1 MLTDTAEILSQ
12 IKACCVALDDK
23 KAEDLVILD
32 LQGKSS
38 TTSYYIIATGSSNPH
53 LRALIRNAED
63 KLHEFKIPLRAQKD
77 PDSGWMILDAFD
89 FMVHVFDEE
98 TREFYGLE
106 ALWNDGKVLDWQT
119 L

>member
-1 MLTDTAEILSQ
+1 MVADTEQILAK
-12 IKACCVALDDK
+12 IKACCTALDDK
-23 KAEDLVILD
+23 KAENMIVLD

-38 TTSYYIIATGSSNPH
+38 STNYYVIATGSSNPH

-63 KLHEFKIPLRAQKD
+63 ALQDVTLQSQKD
-77 PDSGWMILDAFD
+77 PDSGWMVLDAFD

-106 ALWNDGKVLDWQT
+106 SLWKDCKLLDWET